1 MLKRRGR
8 AWSLIKKDFFVLNA
22 AAFFPPG
29 AAVPR
34 KAATFFKARPVQP
47 RACGPPLTGKIFIF
61 FSSQTNGFFYSYTKR
76 WCGERQAIKL
86 CIGWILQR
94 SFWEKAVLPLRPVV
108 Y

>member
-8 AWSLIKKDFFVLNA
+8 AWLLIKKDFFVLNA
-22 AAFFPPG
+22 AAFFAPG

-34 KAATFFKARPVQP
+34 KATTFFKAW
-47 RACGPPLTGKIFIF
+47 PPADRQNFYFFLLADKRIFLFI
-61 FSSQTNGFFYSYTKR
+61 YKKMV
-76 WCGERQAIKL
+76 RQAIKL